1 MDHSIRRSKTE
12 PPVIATFRNQ
22 TEKGKPAKKSPEA
35 MQPVRQEEKGRTQH
49 PGGWERRGF

>member
-1 MDHSIRRSKTE
+1 MDRSIRRSKTE

-35 MQPVRQEEKGRTQH
+35 MQPVRQEEKGRT
-49 PGGWERRGF
+49 